1 MWGSAN
7 REWSVCGD
15 SRMFRCQQQAAG
27 QVAAAGMQPS
37 VLQSAYK
44 PQHQLE
50 VNENT
55 NKRRVFVFYV
65 CVL

>member
-1 MWGSAN
+1 
-7 REWSVCGD
+7 
-15 SRMFRCQQQAAG
+15 MFRCQQQAAGQVAAAGG